1 MTQLA
6 KHPLKW
12 RLADI
17 AGTGVEQVNVVMPEL
32 DEHSQHEILLSTD
45 IPSPH
50 NREEDIGWT
59 EDDLTL
65 FYVLLG
71 KMLDVE
77 PDIAGTLDLADPDV
91 VDILHVVAAAH
102 FIEPVD
108 AETVLAV
115 DIPTVLNEVDVGD
128 LAAIHTE
135 VGYKSCIISAL
146 DSIEAVCVLLE
157 PIDGEEI
164 IPDLDVYDTLVVNKH
179 SILPAEFGN
188 VIPGGECVVH

>member
-6 KHPLKW
+6 KHPLRW

-32 DEHSQHEILLSTD
+32 DVHSQNEILLSTD

-50 NREEDIGWT
+50 GAAEDIGWT
-59 EDDLTL
+59 DDDISL
-65 FYVLLG
+65 FHVLLS
-71 KMLDVE
+71 KMLDLDV
-77 PDIAGTLDLADPDV
+77 DTSATLDLADSDV

-102 FIEPVD
+102 FIEPCD
-108 AETVLAV
+108 ADILLAQDVSTVMSEL
-115 DIPTVLNEVDVGD
+115 DIGD

-146 DSIEAVCVLLE
+146 DSIEATCVLLE
-157 PIDGEEI
+157 SIEGCTQMK
-164 IPDLDVYDTLVVNKH
+164 DLDVYDTLVVNKH
-179 SILPAEFGN
+179 SMLPAEFGN
-188 VIPGGECVVH
+188 VVPGVDCTIH

>member
-12 RLADI
+12 RLADV
-17 AGTGVEQVNVVMPEL
+17 AGTGVQQVNVVMPEL
-32 DEHSQHEILLSTD
+32 DVHSQHEILLSTD

-50 NREEDIGWT
+50 SVVEDIGWT
-59 EDDLTL
+59 DDDISL
-65 FYVLLG
+65 FHLLLR
-71 KMLDVE
+71 KMLDME
-77 PDIAGTLDLADPDV
+77 MDASATLDLADADV

-102 FIEPVD
+102 FIAPCHGE
-108 AETVLAV
+108 AFLAADV
-115 DIPTVLNEVDVGD
+115 ATTMTEWDIGD

-146 DSIEAVCVLLE
+146 DSIEATCVLLE
-157 PIDGEEI
+157 SVEGCSGGR
-164 IPDLDVYDTLVVNKH
+164 DLEVYDTLLINKH

-188 VIPGGECVVH
+188 VIPGVDCTIH